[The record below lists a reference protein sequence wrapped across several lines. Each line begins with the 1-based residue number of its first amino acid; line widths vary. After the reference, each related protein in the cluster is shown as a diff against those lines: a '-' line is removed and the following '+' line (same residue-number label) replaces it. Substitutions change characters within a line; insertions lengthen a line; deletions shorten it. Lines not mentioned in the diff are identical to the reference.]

1 MTIHTSSRP
10 GPTYHGDRSPLTRLY
25 AEQARLHLQL
35 IGSRPTPDLLRQI
48 ARVEARL
55 AEGGR

>member
-1 MTIHTSSRP
+1 MAIHTSSRP
-10 GPTYHGDRSPLTRLY
+10 GPTYMGDRSPLGSLY
-25 AEQARLHLQL
+25 SEQARLHLEL